1 MLLVICL
8 LSLVGRGDTS
18 PYFIFLFVF
27 VAYFWFIGLDRLKLK
42 SSVRNNAIAIFFP
55 RSIIVYTTILKNNR
69 KNNSTMEELITLRK
83 YIEERDYIKALEL
96 VGELEEM
103 SKEDKLNK
111 IYSYAVILLVHLI
124 KQQAEKRTTRSWD
137 VSIDNSV
144 REIKRTNKRRKS
156 GGYYASK
163 EELIETI
170 DEAFEAAIRR
180 AALEAFEGRHD
191 SDELKQMIDVV
202 QLKQAALNLIN

>member
-1 MLLVICL
+1 
-8 LSLVGRGDTS
+8 
-18 PYFIFLFVF
+18 
-27 VAYFWFIGLDRLKLK
+27 
-42 SSVRNNAIAIFFP
+42 
-55 RSIIVYTTILKNNR
+55 
-69 KNNSTMEELITLRK
+69 MEELVTLRK
-83 YIEERDYIKALEL
+83 YIEEKDYIKALEL

-103 SKEDKLNK
+103 SKDDKLNK

-137 VSIDNSV
+137 VSINNSV

-156 GGYYASK
+156 GGNYASK

-170 DEAFEAAIRR
+170 DEAFEAAIER

-191 SDELKQMIDVV
+191 SEELKQIIDVAQV
-202 QLKQAALNLIN
+202 KQTALKLIEL

>member
-1 MLLVICL
+1 
-8 LSLVGRGDTS
+8 
-18 PYFIFLFVF
+18 
-27 VAYFWFIGLDRLKLK
+27 
-42 SSVRNNAIAIFFP
+42 
-55 RSIIVYTTILKNNR
+55 
-69 KNNSTMEELITLRK
+69 MEELITLRK

-111 IYSYAVILLVHLI
+111 IYSYVVILLVHII
-124 KQQAEKRTTRSWD
+124 KQQAEQRTTRSWD

-170 DEAFEAAIRR
+170 DEAFEAAIKR
-180 AALEAFEGRHD
+180 ASLEAFEGRHD
-191 SDELKQMIDVV
+191 GDELSQMINIARV
-202 QLKQAALNLIN
+202 KQAALDLIN

>member
-1 MLLVICL
+1 
-8 LSLVGRGDTS
+8 
-18 PYFIFLFVF
+18 
-27 VAYFWFIGLDRLKLK
+27 
-42 SSVRNNAIAIFFP
+42 
-55 RSIIVYTTILKNNR
+55 
-69 KNNSTMEELITLRK
+69 MEELVTLRK

-111 IYSYAVILLVHLI
+111 IYSYTVILLVHLI
-124 KQQAEKRTTRSWD
+124 KQQAEQRTTRSWD

-170 DEAFEAAIRR
+170 DEAFEAAIKR

-191 SDELKQMIDVV
+191 GDELEQMIDVAQV
-202 QLKQAALNLIN
+202 KEAALNLIN

>member
-1 MLLVICL
+1 
-8 LSLVGRGDTS
+8 
-18 PYFIFLFVF
+18 
-27 VAYFWFIGLDRLKLK
+27 
-42 SSVRNNAIAIFFP
+42 
-55 RSIIVYTTILKNNR
+55 
-69 KNNSTMEELITLRK
+69 MEELITLRK

-111 IYSYAVILLVHLI
+111 IYSYVVILLVHLI
-124 KQQAEKRTTRSWD
+124 KQQAEQRTTRSWD

-144 REIKRTNKRRKS
+144 REIKRTNRRRKS

-170 DEAFEAAIRR
+170 DEAFEAAIKR
-180 AALEAFEGRHD
+180 ASLEVFEGRHD
-191 SDELKQMIDVV
+191 GDELAQMINIAKV
-202 QLKQAALNLIN
+202 KQAALDLIN

>member
-1 MLLVICL
+1 
-8 LSLVGRGDTS
+8 
-18 PYFIFLFVF
+18 
-27 VAYFWFIGLDRLKLK
+27 
-42 SSVRNNAIAIFFP
+42 
-55 RSIIVYTTILKNNR
+55 
-69 KNNSTMEELITLRK
+69 MEELITLRK
-83 YIEERDYIKALEL
+83 YIEEKDYIKALEI

-137 VSIDNSV
+137 VSINNSV

-163 EELIETI
+163 DELIETI
-170 DEAFEAAIRR
+170 DEAFEAAIER

-191 SDELKQMIDVV
+191 GDELEQMIDGAKV
-202 QLKQAALNLIN
+202 KETALNLINC

>member
-1 MLLVICL
+1 
-8 LSLVGRGDTS
+8 
-18 PYFIFLFVF
+18 
-27 VAYFWFIGLDRLKLK
+27 
-42 SSVRNNAIAIFFP
+42 
-55 RSIIVYTTILKNNR
+55 
-69 KNNSTMEELITLRK
+69 MEELITLRK
-83 YIEERDYIKALEL
+83 YIEEKNYLKALEL

-156 GGYYASK
+156 GGYYANK
-163 EELIETI
+163 EELTETI
-170 DEAFEAAIRR
+170 DEAFEAAIKR

-191 SDELKQMIDVV
+191 SDELQEMIDVAEV
-202 QLKQAALNLIN
+202 KEAALNLIYLDK